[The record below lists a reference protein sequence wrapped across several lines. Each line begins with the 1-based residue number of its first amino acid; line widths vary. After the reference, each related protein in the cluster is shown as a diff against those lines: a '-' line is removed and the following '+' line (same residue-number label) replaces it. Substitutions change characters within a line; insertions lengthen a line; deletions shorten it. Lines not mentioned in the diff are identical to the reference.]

1 MYKTGLPQP
10 LQRRGE
16 RKKEGVMKINRNN
29 YESFFIDYLEGNL
42 DEKLVD
48 DFIEF
53 LQQNPDLKEELSLF
67 EPVSI
72 EQEDVSF
79 NKKEL
84 LFKEKF
90 DAEKVFNEAAIA
102 RLEGDISDT
111 EKAEFETYL
120 LLHPEKQRDT
130 ELFGLTRLHPD
141 ESVVFGKKNKLYRRS
156 ASKTI
161 LMWTTRAAAVIII
174 ALSVY
179 TFIDKTS
186 NKIIPEN
193 KVAVIKK
200 EPEKKINQP
209 EIKEVQGKNT
219 KVEETKTIKKEPVKP
234 AVKSEKPKQNETKII
249 RENSQGR
256 LINDDL
262 ALARKT
268 EKMQELQML
277 TATITSFSNSK
288 VNLEP
293 VNIKFDYSEPVFE
306 ERLLV
311 DIVKEKTGVEK
322 LSFNKIAKAGLSLVA
337 TISKEKFN
345 YETDSKG
352 NVTEVNFD
360 SRLLAFSIP
369 TTSRPD
375 EDLGE

>member
-1 MYKTGLPQP
+1 
-10 LQRRGE
+10 
-16 RKKEGVMKINRNN
+16 MKINRNN

-42 DEKLVD
+42 DENLVD

-67 EPVSI
+67 ETVSI
-72 EQEDVSF
+72 EQEDITFS
-79 NKKEL
+79 KKEL

-90 DAEKVFNEAAIA
+90 DAENVFNKAAIA
-102 RLEGDISDT
+102 RMEGDISET

-120 LLHPEKQRDT
+120 LLHPEKQKEA
-130 ELFGLTRLHPD
+130 ELFKLTKLQPD
-141 ESVVFGKKNKLYRRS
+141 ENVVFGKKNKLYRHN
-156 ASKTI
+156 AAKTV
-161 LMWTTRAAAVIII
+161 LLWTTRAAAVIIV

-193 KVAVIKK
+193 KVAIIEK

-209 EIKEVQGKNT
+209 ETKEFPGKNN
-219 KVEETKTIKKEPVKP
+219 KVEEQKAIKKEPVKP
-234 AVKSEKPKQNETKII
+234 AVKTEKPKKNETKII

-262 ALARKT
+262 ALVRKT
-268 EKMQELQML
+268 EELQELQML
-277 TATITSFSNSK
+277 SATITNVSNPK
-288 VNLEP
+288 VNLAP
-293 VNIKFDYSEPVFE
+293 VKIFVTDFEEPVFE

-311 DIVKEKTGVEK
+311 DIVKEKTGVDK

-337 TISKEKFN
+337 SISKEKFN
-345 YETDSKG
+345 YETNADGK
-352 NVTEVNFD
+352 VTEVNFE

-369 TTSRPD
+369 TTTRSN
-375 EDLGE
+375 EDSGE